1 MNLPIQSV
9 FTVISAVFLFLFS
22 SVASSTTIIDT
33 KKEPDVLDLVF
44 ILDKSGSMSGFETD
58 TIGGYNSVLTENK
71 GKKAKTY
78 ITTILFNDK
87 TSLLHNREPIA
98 KVSNLTLDDYPVGGY
113 TALLDAIGE
122 GIEKMQENRN
132 VTKNNNVLFV
142 IITDGQENSSRKYS
156 QAKIKAMIKSA

>member
-1 MNLPIQSV
+1 MNLSIQSV

-71 GKKAKTY
+71 GKKQKPTLQ
-78 ITTILFNDK
+78 LFYLMTK
-87 TSLLHNREPIA
+87 QVYFI
-98 KVSNLTLDDYPVGGY
+98 
-113 TALLDAIGE
+113 
-122 GIEKMQENRN
+122 IENPLQKF
-132 VTKNNNVLFV
+132 L
-142 IITDGQENSSRKYS
+142 I
-156 QAKIKAMIKSA
+156 